1 MVNTDN
7 IQTVKTTLKGTWHKA
22 KNLPCQDYC
31 QSKIKNHKFV
41 AVVSDG
47 AGSARYGKIGAQ
59 IICETLCD
67 LLVNS
72 CLETIRQDVVKAID
86 IARQKLIF
94 HRHNHSKTS
103 SDLVD
108 FSATMIGVFCDRNQG
123 IFFHIGDG
131 AGLAFQQGNY
141 NDFVVSEPA
150 NGAFSCETFFY
161 TMNDWQ
167 NCLRFT
173 PFQNKNRLLLM
184 TDGVTGFVFSDDFYQ
199 IQPKFLVPIVEYL
212 EQENRKTYA
221 TEALRKTLEDK
232 RAQRLNADDKTILW
246 AKLP

>member
-1 MVNTDN
+1 MVKADN
-7 IQTVKTTLKGTWHKA
+7 IQTVKTSLKGAWHKA
-22 KNLPCQDYC
+22 KDLPCQDYC
-31 QSKIKNHKFV
+31 QSKSKNHKFV

-72 CLETIRQDVVKAID
+72 SLESIRSDVVKAID
-86 IARQKLIF
+86 VARDKLTL
-94 HRHNHSKTS
+94 HRYNHSKTEAN
-103 SDLVD
+103 LVD
-108 FSATMIGVFCDRNQG
+108 FSATLVGVFYDQNQG

-131 AGLAFQQGNY
+131 AGLAFRQGDYEN
-141 NDFVVSEPA
+141 FVVSEPA
-150 NGAFSCETFFY
+150 NGAFSCETYFY
-161 TMNDWQ
+161 TMSDWQ
-167 NCLRFT
+167 DCLRFT
-173 PFQNKNRLLLM
+173 PFADKNRLMLM

-221 TEALRKTLEDK
+221 EQALRKTLDDK
-232 RAQRLNADDKTILW
+232 RAQRFNADDKTILW